1 MQELFLNSPW
11 QCDIETLLLLLRPE
25 DDLLLLQD
33 GVTGALQGSTML
45 ARLSAAPATLW
56 VLEEDVVA
64 RGLSAQIS
72 STFGVL
78 ALYDIEQCYICQ
90 HSLLARGVSLS
101 AERVLTAQV
110 LESDALRQTLAS
122 FDRIICF

>member
-1 MQELFLNSPW
+1 
-11 QCDIETLLLLLRPE
+11 
-25 DDLLLLQD
+25 
-33 GVTGALQGSTML
+33 
-45 ARLSAAPATLW
+45 
-56 VLEEDVVA
+56 
-64 RGLSAQIS
+64 
-72 STFGVL
+72 VL

>member
-1 MQELFLNSPW
+1 MNRVAFLFTRAPHGSSAGREGL
-11 QCDIETLLLLLRPE
+11 DAVLA
-25 DDLLLLQD
+25 
-33 GVTGALQGSTML
+33 TGALSEDVGLFFIGDGVLQLTEQQQPKTIL
-45 ARLSAAPATLW
+45 ARDYIA
-56 VLEEDVVA
+56 
-64 RGLSAQIS
+64 
-72 STFGVL
+72 TFGVL